1 VQLRMT
7 LPCGLW
13 NVLSC
18 GSVQVKATVH
28 LAVPNSL
35 SLYQS
40 YKTATE
46 ATM

>member
-13 NVLSC
+13 NVLSWINP
-18 GSVQVKATVH
+18 GQGD

-35 SLYQS
+35 SLDQS
-40 YKTATE
+40 YKPATE